1 MPTVEE
7 SALRKQMA
15 AGELS
20 GLFVVAGEEKYMVGR
35 LSKQL
40 IKKAA
45 GGTFPEFNNQAFTNE
60 SSLDAIGDASQAL
73 PFFAERKCVSVSD
86 FDVESKSADELN
98 KLYELWE
105 LCPETTVLVF
115 WYPTLDFDG
124 KRSSKWK
131 KFLKQAE
138 ERGAVVLCGRRSR
151 TELLRF
157 LGREAEK
164 SGCVLPR
171 PSGERLLDYA
181 GEDLTALKSEMDKL
195 CAYALATGQGQP
207 PEITREMVE
216 DMVPKSTETTVF
228 LLANALVAGDYE
240 KAYGLLDVL
249 FYQNEEPI
257 AILGAL
263 GASYVDM
270 YRVRAALES
279 GHPYQDAAQYGDY
292 KGRDFRLR
300 NAQKNVRSISQ
311 GVLRQSLHLLLEADL
326 ALKGSRLEARIIL
339 DELIAKLL
347 LAAQEDRA

>member
-1 MPTVEE
+1 
-7 SALRKQMA
+7 
-15 AGELS
+15 
-20 GLFVVAGEEKYMVGR
+20 
-35 LSKQL
+35 
-40 IKKAA
+40 
-45 GGTFPEFNNQAFTNE
+45 
-60 SSLDAIGDASQAL
+60 
-73 PFFAERKCVSVSD
+73 
-86 FDVESKSADELN
+86 
-98 KLYELWE
+98 
-105 LCPETTVLVF
+105 
-115 WYPTLDFDG
+115 
-124 KRSSKWK
+124 
-131 KFLKQAE
+131 
-138 ERGAVVLCGRRSR
+138 
-151 TELLRF
+151 
-157 LGREAEK
+157 
-164 SGCVLPR
+164 
-171 PSGERLLDYA
+171 
-181 GEDLTALKSEMDKL
+181 
-195 CAYALATGQGQP
+195 
-207 PEITREMVE
+207 MVE

-347 LAAQEDRA
+347 LAAQEDRV

>member
-1 MPTVEE
+1 M
-7 SALRKQMA
+7 
-15 AGELS
+15 
-20 GLFVVAGEEKYMVGR
+20 
-35 LSKQL
+35 
-40 IKKAA
+40 
-45 GGTFPEFNNQAFTNE
+45 
-60 SSLDAIGDASQAL
+60 

-105 LCPETTVLVF
+105 LCPETTALVF

-138 ERGAVVLCGRRSR
+138 ERGTVVLCGRRSR

-279 GHPYQDAAQYGDY
+279 GHPYQDATQYGDY

-300 NAQKNVRSISQ
+300 NAQKNVRGISQ